1 MWNVINMEYKT
12 TPKRKRE
19 PYYPPPADELAK
31 IQFLEDM
38 TYNHDGWTC
47 RMKRWH
53 YEVVYD
59 FLGGADLVDTGN
71 FSWYEEDLA
80 LAEVDR
86 HRAMG
91 HTAYVTRLP
100 PYTDSEIYAEKRRVR
115 TKYDSKDDMHRTRK
129 KEPWYELPND
139 LNSISPYD
147 HSHRFDRQG
156 TADARK

>member
-1 MWNVINMEYKT
+1 MEYKT
-12 TPKRKRE
+12 TPLRERE

-31 IQFLEDM
+31 MQFLWSM
-38 TYNHDGWTC
+38 LYHHDGSLGNIL
-47 RMKRWH
+47 RWH

-59 FLGGADLVDTGN
+59 IFGGADLVEIGD

-86 HRAMG
+86 HRTLG
-91 HTAYVTRLP
+91 HTAHLTRSP
-100 PYTDSEIYAEKRRVR
+100 YYTDTEIHIDKRRVR
-115 TKYDSKDDMHRTRK
+115 TKYDYYGMLHRTRK
-129 KEPWYELPND
+129 KEPWYELPDD

-156 TADARK
+156 TTDAKK